1 MKIDLNCDLGEVPI
15 AASAPDRNNRDDILR
30 RDKQVMEYVSS
41 VNIAC
46 GGHAGDADSM
56 TEIMEQAKSRD
67 IAIGAHPSYA
77 DPAHFGRRDL
87 DLPRD
92 QLISDLC
99 RQLDDFRTCAQ
110 ACAVQPAHI
119 KPHGALYNR
128 AAIDPD
134 VARSILEAIGQ
145 VFPDRAQIAVMGL
158 AGGVLVDD
166 ARAAGHPVIREG
178 FADRAYDEKGR
189 LVSRNISGSVIED
202 HDQAVAQALAL
213 AKAEPISGLE
223 GSKITLKVDS
233 LCLHSDTPAAIER
246 ARRLHQGLTAAGFIV
261 RATSA

>member
-15 AASAPDRNNRDDILR
+15 TATSPDQPSRHDILA

-56 TEIMEQAKSRD
+56 TEIIEQAKARG

-99 RQLDDFRTCAQ
+99 RQLDDFRACAQ

-128 AAIDPD
+128 AAIDPE
-134 VARSILEAIGQ
+134 VANAVLEAIGQ
-145 VFPDRAQIAVMGL
+145 VFADRAQIAVMGL
-158 AGGVLVDD
+158 AGGVLVDN

-178 FADRAYDEKGR
+178 FADRAYDDKGR
-189 LVSRNISGSVIED
+189 LVSRTIPGAVIED
-202 HDQAVAQALAL
+202 HDQAVEQAISL
-213 AKAEPISGLE
+213 AKAEPIASLSGA
-223 GSKITLKVDS
+223 KITLQTDS

-246 ARRLHQGLTAAGFIV
+246 ARRLHQGLTAAGFTV
-261 RATSA
+261 RAIYA